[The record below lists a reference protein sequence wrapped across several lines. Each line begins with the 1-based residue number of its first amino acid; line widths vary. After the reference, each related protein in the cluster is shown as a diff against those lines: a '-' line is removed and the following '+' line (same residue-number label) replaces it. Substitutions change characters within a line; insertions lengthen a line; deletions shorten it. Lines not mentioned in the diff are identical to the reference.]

1 MKKTTQELE
10 REVVT
15 LQEELQRQREKTS
28 QMEKALA
35 KLGVKVRE
43 TGQIEGQPLSQ
54 TGLWTSIRHEILTP
68 MDAILGMT
76 DLVLE
81 TDLEEEQRNYL
92 EMINASADRLFGV
105 VGDILD
111 YSELVEN
118 KLRQD
123 MVNFDL
129 PDTITYDL
137 YIAELSAKHK
147 ELDFSYN
154 ISEDIPTY
162 LHSDPERFRQVLG
175 NLISNGIKYT
185 EKGSVVVAIKPAGY
199 DPKGRLLLKVS
210 VADTGIGLSPDK
222 VKNVFTQPATTGI
235 EDVGEKL
242 SEGGLGLIVSAKLVK
257 LFGGEIGV
265 DSKEGKGSTF
275 WYTWPVSNP
284 IDMFMG
290 ELPPD
295 MISEERDRSQVLL
308 GGEVL
313 LAEDEFI
320 NASITKA
327 FLEQNGL
334 EVTVASNGLEAVE
347 AFCSKDF
354 QAVLMD
360 VQMPKMDGIEA
371 TKLIRKKERGKG
383 SPCPIIALTAHGM
396 HGDREKCLQAGMDDY
411 LPKPLDRMQLVDM
424 LAYYMTRKAL
434 LVGSD
439 PVGQHEI
446 MQLLVEKGWSVIIA
460 ETGRLAM
467 YEASLSYFDL
477 IIIDS
482 STSHQETV
490 ETVQTIRKLE
500 EFSGCRATIL
510 HVCLEEGDNG
520 DRYDQVDIDEFLARP
535 NMEKKILSQMAAVG

>member
-1 MKKTTQELE
+1 MKKTNQELE
-10 REVVT
+10 KEIAV
-15 LQEELQRQREKTS
+15 LQKKLKQEKEKTTS
-28 QMEKALA
+28 LEKTLA
-35 KLGVKVRE
+35 ECRGS
-43 TGQIEGQPLSQ
+43 GQGDPQSLSQ
-54 TGLWTSIRHEILTP
+54 TNLWTSIRHEIFTP

-76 DLVLE
+76 DLMLD
-81 TDLEEEQRNYL
+81 TDLEDEQRNYL
-92 EMINASADRLFGV
+92 EMVNASADRLFGV
-105 VGDILD
+105 LSDIID
-111 YSELVEN
+111 YSELLEN

-123 MVNFDL
+123 MVNFGL
-129 PDTITYDL
+129 PDTIAYDL
-137 YIAELSAKHK
+137 YVAELSAKHK
-147 ELDFSYN
+147 DLDFSYHV
-154 ISEDIPTY
+154 SEEIPDY

-185 EKGSVVVAIKPAGY
+185 EKGSVTVDVELAGY

-210 VADTGIGLSPDK
+210 VTDTGIGLSQER
-222 VKNVFTQPATTGI
+222 VKTVFMQPSTIGI
-235 EDVGEKL
+235 EGVGEKL
-242 SEGGLGLIVSAKLVK
+242 SEGGLGLIVSARLVK

-265 DSKEGKGSTF
+265 SSEEGKGSTF
-275 WYTWPVSNP
+275 WYTWPMSNP
-284 IDMFMG
+284 IDMYMG

-295 MISEERDRSQVLL
+295 MVGEERDRSLVLR
-308 GGEVL
+308 GGKVL

-334 EVTVASNGLEAVE
+334 DVTVASNGMEAVK
-347 AFCSKDF
+347 AFDAEGF

-360 VQMPKMDGIEA
+360 VQMPEMDGIEA
-371 TKLIRKKERGKG
+371 TRLIRKKERGKG

-396 HGDREKCLQAGMDDY
+396 QGDREKCLQAGMDDY
-411 LPKPLDRMQLVDM
+411 LPKPLDRIQLVDM

-446 MQLLVEKGWSVIIA
+446 MQLLVEKGWSVTLA

-477 IIIDS
+477 IVIDS
-482 STSHQETV
+482 STTSQETV
-490 ETVQTIRKLE
+490 ETVKTIRKLE

-510 HVCLEEGDNG
+510 HVCLEDMDADNS
-520 DRYDQVDIDEFLARP
+520 YNQIDIDAFLAKP
-535 NMEKKILSQMAAVG
+535 DMEEKILSQVAALG